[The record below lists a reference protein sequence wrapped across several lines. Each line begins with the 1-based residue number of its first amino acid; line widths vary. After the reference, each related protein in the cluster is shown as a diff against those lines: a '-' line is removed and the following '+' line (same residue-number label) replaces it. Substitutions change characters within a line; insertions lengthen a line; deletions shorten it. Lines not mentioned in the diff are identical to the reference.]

1 LKNSYAS
8 SLRTIFDSNVTIIIG
23 AIVLFVVGI
32 GPIRGF
38 ALTMV
43 LSIIAS
49 FVSNVYARLLMR
61 LFVFNQDSSSDAIE
75 SKGIIKSPSLS
86 MGLDFLGHR
95 NIILIA
101 TSLILIA
108 GIGSIALSSF
118 NYNIDFKAGTALDVT
133 LPSAITQDNATSI
146 MEDAEYLLQL

>member
-1 LKNSYAS
+1 MKNSYAS